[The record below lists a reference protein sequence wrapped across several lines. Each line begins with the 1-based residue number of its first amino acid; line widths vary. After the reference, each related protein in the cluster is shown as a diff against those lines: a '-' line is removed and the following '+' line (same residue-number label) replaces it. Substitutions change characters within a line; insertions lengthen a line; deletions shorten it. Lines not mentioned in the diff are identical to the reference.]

1 VCHVGHSTLYTND
14 ILTIKSVLVLILCK
28 LFIFDMLG
36 FANLLWYAFL
46 CHILLWHFWA
56 VAVIFLIMMTVNV
69 GEGSVV

>member
-1 VCHVGHSTLYTND
+1 VCHGGPSTLYTND

-46 CHILLWHFWA
+46 CHIPLWHFCA
-56 VAVIFLIMMTVNV
+56 VVVIFLIMMTVNV